1 MRWTGPQK
9 FKSFQC
15 KKIECDAL
23 FAEVETR
30 VGPTSS
36 ICHRSPIDGD
46 DLADFGIE
54 WWQFHLVWPVSCHRG
69 IISEKRTYFLM
80 FFKDWPKKGPE
91 DWRKPSKKCW
101 EHHTIFIAQ
110 FFNCVSNFHE
120 FFWPF
125 HKKCNFTNFLFHCFV
140 NT

>member
-9 FKSFQC
+9 SKSFQC

-80 FFKDWPKKGPE
+80 FFNGLAKKRTR
-91 DWRKPSKKCW
+91 RKPSKNFCC
-101 EHHTIFIAQ
+101 TIFQ
-110 FFNCVSNFHE
+110 WCVRFSRI
-120 FFWPF
+120 FWPF
-125 HKKCNFTNFLFHCFV
+125 LKKCYFTNFLFHCFV
-140 NT
+140 NI

>member
-80 FFKDWPKKGPE
+80 FFNGLAKKRTWGL
-91 DWRKPSKKCW
+91 KKNIQKMLRTSHNFYC
-101 EHHTIFIAQ
+101 TIWQSCEWFSRI
-110 FFNCVSNFHE
+110 
-120 FFWPF
+120 
-125 HKKCNFTNFLFHCFV
+125 FLAISWKV
-140 NT
+140 